1 MKSRMIPVLCLLL
14 LFLTACQ
21 KQTSDDP
28 IVASYKDTQIH
39 ESLVAYE
46 KQNQINVTGDKTV
59 SDADALDQ
67 LLLNLIMLDE
77 AEQRGL
83 SVTQEEVDAELAG
96 QRKNYE
102 EYEEV
107 RSYIDDYCTKMGI
120 TTEQY
125 FDTVAEQ
132 LPRVMLRQRL
142 RDTLGQEYCQQHGL
156 EFTKVNPPEQMTEY
170 VEQYLGRT
178 VFCRRT
184 ARRSSIT
191 KKERVAAVKRYFRR
205 NRTSVVLFLVSNL
218 LAAVSSVLMSFLLGL
233 FADSAMEGTSR
244 VCGRSRS

>member
-1 MKSRMIPVLCLLL
+1 MRSKIMLALCLLL

-28 IVASYKDTQIH
+28 VVATYKDTQILQS
-39 ESLVAYE
+39 EVAYE
-46 KQNQINVTGDKTV
+46 KENQINVTGDKTV

-67 LLLNLIMLDE
+67 ILLNLIMLDE

-83 SVTQEEVDAELAG
+83 SITQEEVDADLAG

-107 RSYIDDYCTKMGI
+107 RR
-120 TTEQY
+120 Y
-125 FDTVAEQ
+125 FDMVAEQ
-132 LPRVMLRQRL
+132 LPRRMLRQRL

-170 VEQYLGRT
+170 VEQYLDGLLQ
-178 VFCRRT
+178 
-184 ARRSSIT
+184 AHRSEI
-191 KKERVAAVKRYFRR
+191 KYY
-205 NRTSVVLFLVSNL
+205 
-218 LAAVSSVLMSFLLGL
+218 
-233 FADSAMEGTSR
+233 
-244 VCGRSRS
+244 

>member
-1 MKSRMIPVLCLLL
+1 MRPTRIRRSC
-14 LFLTACQ
+14 
-21 KQTSDDP
+21 
-28 IVASYKDTQIH
+28 
-39 ESLVAYE
+39 ESEVAYE
-46 KQNQINVTGDKTV
+46 KENQINVTGDKTV

-67 LLLNLIMLDE
+67 ILLNLIMLDE

-132 LPRVMLRQRL
+132 LPRS
-142 RDTLGQEYCQQHGL
+142 DAAA
-156 EFTKVNPPEQMTEY
+156 K
-170 VEQYLGRT
+170 
-178 VFCRRT
+178 T
-184 ARRSSIT
+184 ARYARAGILRSSMDW
-191 KKERVAAVKRYFRR
+191 
-205 NRTSVVLFLVSNL
+205 NL
-218 LAAVSSVLMSFLLGL
+218 Q
-233 FADSAMEGTSR
+233 R
-244 VCGRSRS
+244 

>member
-1 MKSRMIPVLCLLL
+1 MRSKSMLALCLLL

-28 IVASYKDTQIH
+28 VVASYKDTQIH

-67 LLLNLIMLDE
+67 ILLNLIMLDE

-132 LPRVMLRQRL
+132 LPAVQILLDVFGHLLRRVHLCKFQPVL
-142 RDTLGQEYCQQHGL
+142 LA
-156 EFTKVNPPEQMTEY
+156 
-170 VEQYLGRT
+170 
-178 VFCRRT
+178 VFLP
-184 ARRSSIT
+184 
-191 KKERVAAVKRYFRR
+191 ERVAQSLPQHHAGKQ
-205 NRTSVVLFLVSNL
+205 
-218 LAAVSSVLMSFLLGL
+218 AH
-233 FADSAMEGTSR
+233 
-244 VCGRSRS
+244 RSEIKYY

>member
-1 MKSRMIPVLCLLL
+1 MKSRMIPVLCILL

-67 LLLNLIMLDE
+67 ILLNLIMLDE

-102 EYEEV
+102 EYEGK
-107 RSYIDDYCTKMGI
+107 Y
-120 TTEQY
+120 
-125 FDTVAEQ
+125 
-132 LPRVMLRQRL
+132 
-142 RDTLGQEYCQQHGL
+142 
-156 EFTKVNPPEQMTEY
+156 
-170 VEQYLGRT
+170 GRISMI
-178 VFCRRT
+178 T
-184 ARRSSIT
+184 ARRWGSPPSSILT
-191 KKERVAAVKRYFRR
+191 
-205 NRTSVVLFLVSNL
+205 
-218 LAAVSSVLMSFLLGL
+218 
-233 FADSAMEGTSR
+233 
-244 VCGRSRS
+244 RSRSSFPA

>member
-1 MKSRMIPVLCLLL
+1 MRSKSMLVLCILL

-28 IVASYKDTQIH
+28 VVATYKDTQILQS
-39 ESLVAYE
+39 EVAYE
-46 KQNQINVTGDKTV
+46 KENQINVTGDKTV

-67 LLLNLIMLDE
+67 ILLNLIMLDE

-107 RSYIDDYCTKMGI
+107 RAYIDDYCTKMGI

-156 EFTKVNPPEQMTEY
+156 EFTKVNPPEQMTKY
-170 VEQYLGRT
+170 VDQYLG
-178 VFCRRT
+178 
-184 ARRSSIT
+184 
-191 KKERVAAVKRYFRR
+191 
-205 NRTSVVLFLVSNL
+205 NL
-218 LAAVSSVLMSFLLGL
+218 LEAH
-233 FADSAMEGTSR
+233 
-244 VCGRSRS
+244 RSEIKYY

>member
-1 MKSRMIPVLCLLL
+1 MRSKIMLALCLLL

-28 IVASYKDTQIH
+28 IVASYKETQIH

-67 LLLNLIMLDE
+67 ILLNLIMLDE

-107 RSYIDDYCTKMGI
+107 RAYIDDYCTKMGI

-132 LPRVMLRQRL
+132 LPRVML
-142 RDTLGQEYCQQHGL
+142 GQEYCQQHRL

-170 VEQYLGRT
+170 VEQYLDGLLQ
-178 VFCRRT
+178 
-184 ARRSSIT
+184 AHRSEI
-191 KKERVAAVKRYFRR
+191 KYY
-205 NRTSVVLFLVSNL
+205 
-218 LAAVSSVLMSFLLGL
+218 
-233 FADSAMEGTSR
+233 
-244 VCGRSRS
+244 

>member
-1 MKSRMIPVLCLLL
+1 MRSKSMLALCLLL

-28 IVASYKDTQIH
+28 VVASYKDTQIH
-39 ESLVAYE
+39 ESLVP
-46 KQNQINVTGDKTV
+46 INVTGDKTV

-67 LLLNLIMLDE
+67 ILLNLIMLDE
-77 AEQRGL
+77 AEQRSL
-83 SVTQEEVDAELAG
+83 SVTQEEVDAEMAG

-107 RSYIDDYCTKMGI
+107 RAYIDDYCTKMGI

-170 VEQYLGRT
+170 VDQYLDG
-178 VFCRRT
+178 
-184 ARRSSIT
+184 
-191 KKERVAAVKRYFRR
+191 
-205 NRTSVVLFLVSNL
+205 L
-218 LAAVSSVLMSFLLGL
+218 LQAHRL
-233 FADSAMEGTSR
+233 EIKYY
-244 VCGRSRS
+244 

>member
-1 MKSRMIPVLCLLL
+1 MAKIY
-14 LFLTACQ
+14 
-21 KQTSDDP
+21 TS
-28 IVASYKDTQIH
+28 V
-39 ESLVAYE
+39 
-46 KQNQINVTGDKTV
+46 
-59 SDADALDQ
+59 DQ
-67 LLLNLIMLDE
+67 LIGGTPLLELRRMAAEAQLQARLLVKLEYFNPAGSVKDRVAKAMLDE

-132 LPRVMLRQRL
+132 LPRVILRQRL

-170 VEQYLGRT
+170 VEQYLDGLLQ
-178 VFCRRT
+178 
-184 ARRSSIT
+184 AHRSEI
-191 KKERVAAVKRYFRR
+191 KYY
-205 NRTSVVLFLVSNL
+205 
-218 LAAVSSVLMSFLLGL
+218 
-233 FADSAMEGTSR
+233 
-244 VCGRSRS
+244 

>member
-1 MKSRMIPVLCLLL
+1 MSKSSENFEASMARLD
-14 LFLTACQ
+14 Q
-21 KQTSDDP
+21 
-28 IVASYKDTQIH
+28 IVK
-39 ESLVAYE
+39 SLE
-46 KQNQINVTGDKTV
+46 KGDV
-59 SDADALDQ
+59 PLSDALKLFEEGTRLVNQ
-67 LLLNLIMLDE
+67 CGTLLDE

-156 EFTKVNPPEQMTEY
+156 EFTKVNPPEQMTGY
-170 VEQYLGRT
+170 VEQYLDGLLQ
-178 VFCRRT
+178 
-184 ARRSSIT
+184 AHRSEI
-191 KKERVAAVKRYFRR
+191 KYY
-205 NRTSVVLFLVSNL
+205 
-218 LAAVSSVLMSFLLGL
+218 
-233 FADSAMEGTSR
+233 
-244 VCGRSRS
+244 